1 MKFSGQSYSNLLFL
15 VPLHADNTPKKK
27 FGSSNQTRLV
37 TWVEVI
43 RRKFSILM
51 LMIQIP
57 LAETNVIFL
66 SSGETERLLE

>member
-1 MKFSGQSYSNLLFL
+1 
-15 VPLHADNTPKKK
+15 
-27 FGSSNQTRLV
+27 
-37 TWVEVI
+37 
-43 RRKFSILM
+43 M